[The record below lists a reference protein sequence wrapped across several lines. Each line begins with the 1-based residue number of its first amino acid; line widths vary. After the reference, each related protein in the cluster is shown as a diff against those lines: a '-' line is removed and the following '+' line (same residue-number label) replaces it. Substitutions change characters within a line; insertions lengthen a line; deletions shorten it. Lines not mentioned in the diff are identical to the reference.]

1 MGLFRTRQVLYK
13 SKEAIV
19 FGSRGRD
26 WTSKKLVL
34 KQLIALCDLRVEKG
48 PKGGDVFVAG

>member
-34 KQLIALCDLRVEKG
+34 KHLIAQCDLRVKDD
-48 PKGGDVFVAG
+48 PNSGDVFVAG

>member
-1 MGLFRTRQVLYK
+1 MGLFRTRQMLYK

-34 KQLIALCDLRVEKG
+34 KQLIAQCDLRVKDD
-48 PKGGDVFVAG
+48 PNSGDVFVAG